1 MQQKNFLWNLNSK
14 INFFIIISFGLFFL
28 SCSGK
33 IEKQENGKFTEL
45 IKKSERQKELFDSSK
60 FKGRALDLVIKGS
73 NYQQAYRFAEAILE
87 FQEALRFDNSP
98 TIHYAISKCYYELG
112 KLDLAEEYCL
122 NALMMKENFLEA
134 LELLGEIYLAQ
145 YNYEGAVSAFEKL
158 NELNPTKTN
167 IITLAR
173 LYEIKDQQK
182 AIDLYEKIIQEGDDI
197 VILRRLSDLYKNTD
211 QKEKHL
217 EIVKKIYSYTSSNL
231 YSILDLIDTFVGYRK
246 FSELIQIFD
255 DLNNKLPE
263 SDQES
268 IYNYYGN
275 ILLDD
280 TSADIEKP
288 IKEFLDKLGNRF
300 YLSWKIQ
307 YIKGFL
313 AAKVKDSTQAEI
325 ILKRSLNLVD
335 TIPQVPI
342 SVGFFF
348 VQRNK
353 NDEAYKIFKEASN
366 QFSSD
371 ARFPYFASLALKN
384 LKKDYEAIEYARKA
398 YYLEP
403 NDIEYSIHL
412 GMLYDNTKQ
421 YDSCDYF
428 YEKALE
434 IDELNPLVNNNYAYS
449 LSVRGKNLEK
459 ALEMINIALTAEPE
473 NASFL
478 DTYGWIQFKLGN
490 TDKAIEY
497 IKKAIKIGDVS
508 AEVFE
513 HLGDIYNTLGDKIEA
528 EKNWRKGLEIE
539 PDNSN
544 LKIRLNID

>member
-1 MQQKNFLWNLNSK
+1 MQREIFLSK
-14 INFFIIISFGLFFL
+14 LGISFKFLVVLSISVIFL
-28 SCSGK
+28 SCSGGL
-33 IEKQENGKFTEL
+33 EKQKNGKFDEL
-45 IKKSERQKELFDSSK
+45 IKKSEKQKELFDSSK
-60 FKGRALDLVIKGS
+60 FKGKALDLVIKGS

-87 FQEALRFDNSP
+87 FQEALKYDNSP

-122 NALMMKENFLEA
+122 NALKMKDNFLEA
-134 LELLGEIYLAQ
+134 LELLGDIYLAQ
-145 YNYEGAVSAFEKL
+145 YNYDGAVSAFEKL
-158 NELNPTKTN
+158 VEINPTRTN
-167 IITLAR
+167 LISLAR

-182 AIDLYEKIIQEGDDI
+182 AIEIYEKIAPEGSDI
-197 VILRRLSDLYKNTD
+197 VILRRLADLYKNT
-211 QKEKHL
+211 QQREKHI

-231 YSILDLIDTFVGYRK
+231 YSILDLIDTFVGYRN
-246 FSELIQIFD
+246 FSELIEIFD

-268 IYNYYGN
+268 VYNYYGN

-280 TSADIEKP
+280 TSSDNEKP
-288 IKEFLDKLGNRF
+288 IKEFLNKLGNKF

-313 AAKVKDSTQAEI
+313 AAKAKDTILAEATLTRT
-325 ILKRSLNLVD
+325 LKLVD
-335 TIPQVPI
+335 TIPQIPI
-342 SVGFFF
+342 SIGLYFI
-348 VQRNK
+348 QINK
-353 NDEAYKIFKEASN
+353 NEEAFNIFK
-366 QFSSD
+366 D
-371 ARFPYFASLALKN
+371 AISLFKDDSRFPYYASLALRNQKKN
-384 LKKDYEAIEYARKA
+384 FEAIEYARQA
-398 YYLEP
+398 YFIEP
-403 NDIEYSIHL
+403 NEIEYLIHL
-412 GMLYDNTKQ
+412 GILFDDTKQ
-421 YDSCDYF
+421 YDSCNYY

-434 IDELNPLVNNNYAYS
+434 IEEMNPLVNNNYAYS
-449 LSVRGKNLEK
+449 LSVRGTNLDK
-459 ALEMINIALTAEPE
+459 ALEMINIALAAEP
-473 NASFL
+473 NNPSFL

-497 IKKAIKIGDVS
+497 INKAIKIGDVS

-544 LKIRLNID
+544 LKKRLNID